1 MQKSEDNIL
10 NKILIQRKRF
20 KVRES
25 IKKLCF
31 FALILLFTT
40 LLLSSDF
47 KLLIGIM
54 FHFDFDVYGFIYR
67 VSINYREP
75 GSDIIRED
83 VFLYRYMDGQW
94 VNTWRKSGKKQREQ
108 TTGMERF

>member
-1 MQKSEDNIL
+1 MRYWL
-10 NKILIQRKRF
+10 
-20 KVRES
+20 
-25 IKKLCF
+25 
-31 FALILLFTT
+31 LILSVFIFIGC
-40 LLLSSDF
+40 SEPSNDFIRSDF
-47 KLLIGIM
+47 QRAYPTAQIVIINPMEKTS
-54 FHFDFDVYGFIYR
+54 DTYR